1 MATTQTHPDLVRCCY
16 GSLSDPDVGLV
27 SVFHARSQVVIA
39 GVLVGSVHQDELELE
54 GDLVVVGQVT
64 GVTRVHLLQ

>member
-16 GSLSDPDVGLV
+16 GRLSDPDVGLV

-39 GVLVGSVHQDELELE
+39 GVFVGSVYQDELELE
-54 GDLVVVGQVT
+54 RDLVVVDQVA
-64 GVTRVHLLQ
+64 GVACVHLLQ